1 MGLKKASLIL
11 IVGLLINLS
20 LVPNALAG
28 FGISPPLVYN
38 EHLVPGSRFEQ
49 EIILSRSDPKE
60 PVEISVEIEAPEIK
74 DWIKIGQGEK
84 FIYPAGQQQFPM
96 TVIVEVPQD
105 AGYGTYYGKMNIKAA
120 PVGAEGQV
128 RVAIGAQ
135 VKIQLRVSGE
145 GFSDFKIRSVSV
157 PDIEEGWPLKFVVN
171 LENLGNVKVRP
182 SRVYL
187 EIFDNFYQEKLASG
201 EILEMSWVEPFKVGT
216 SEGVMAVDLK
226 SGQYWVNYEIY
237 KNKDL
242 VLKEK
247 IRLNVHLPGTLIPPP
262 LFEKL
267 KDFLTASPLRL
278 MLFTFLATLILVVLI
293 IGAIFGWK
301 KLKRK
306 KTKIII

>member
-1 MGLKKASLIL
+1 MKRIIL
-11 IVGLLINLS
+11 FFALS
-20 LVPNALAG
+20 LVLSWPNNVLAG
-28 FGISPPLVYN
+28 FGISPPRVWN
-38 EHLVPGSRFEQ
+38 DHLVPGSSFEQ
-49 EIILSRSDPKE
+49 IITLSRSEPKE
-60 PVEISVEIEAPEIK
+60 AVEITVEIVAPEIK
-74 DWIKIGQGEK
+74 NWIKIAEGEK

-96 TVIVEVPQD
+96 TVIVEVPPD
-105 AGYGTYYGKMNIKAA
+105 AGYGTYYGKINIKAT

-135 VKIQLRVSGE
+135 ADIRLRVSGE
-145 GFSDFKIRSVSV
+145 EFSDFKIRGISV
-157 PDIEEGWPLKFVVN
+157 PDIEEGWPLKFIVN

-201 EILEMSWVEPFKVGT
+201 EILEMSWVEPFKVGN
-216 SEGVMAVDLK
+216 SEGQLAVDLK

-237 KNKDL
+237 KNEDL

-247 IRLNVHLPGTLIPPP
+247 IRLNVHLPGTLRP
-262 LFEKL
+262 LPLSERL

-278 MLFTFLATLILVVLI
+278 VLFTFLGTLILVALI
-293 IGAIFGWK
+293 IGTIFGWK

-306 KTKIII
+306 KLTS

>member
-1 MGLKKASLIL
+1 MKRIIL
-11 IVGLLINLS
+11 FFALS
-20 LVPNALAG
+20 LVLSWPNNVLAG
-28 FGISPPLVYN
+28 FGISPPRVWN
-38 EHLVPGSRFEQ
+38 DHLVPGSSFEQ
-49 EIILSRSDPKE
+49 KITLSRSDPKE
-60 PVEISVEIEAPEIK
+60 PVEITVEIEAPEIK
-74 DWIKIGQGEK
+74 NWIKIAEGEK

-135 VKIQLRVSGE
+135 ADIRLRVSGE
-145 GFSDFKIRSVSV
+145 EFSDFKIRGISV
-157 PDIEEGWPLKFVVN
+157 PDIEEGWPLKFIVN

-187 EIFDNFYQEKLASG
+187 EIFDNFHQEKLASG
-201 EILEMSWVEPFKVGT
+201 EILEMSWVDPFKVGN

-226 SGQYWVNYEIY
+226 SGQYWVDYEIY
-237 KNKDL
+237 KNEDL
-242 VLKEK
+242 VLKDK
-247 IRLNVHLPGTLIPPP
+247 IRLNVHLPGTLIPSP
-262 LFEKL
+262 LFERL

-278 MLFTFLATLILVVLI
+278 MFFTFLGTLILVVLI

-306 KTKIII
+306 N

>member
-306 KTKIII
+306 KLRS